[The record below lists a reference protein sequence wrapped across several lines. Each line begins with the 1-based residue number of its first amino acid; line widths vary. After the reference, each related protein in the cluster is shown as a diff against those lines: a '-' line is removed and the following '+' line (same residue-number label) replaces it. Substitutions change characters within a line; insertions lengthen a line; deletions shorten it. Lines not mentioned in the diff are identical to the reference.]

1 MDRHHSWPAR
11 LVGVVLGLIGL
22 ILGTGGAWLAILGG
36 SLYYLI
42 AGGAMIVAAVLLVR
56 GQIRGAWLY
65 IAVVLLTILWAFWEV
80 GPNPWALVPRV
91 IAPVVLLVAV
101 LLVMPT
107 LTIAANRWR
116 NGLIAVAA
124 TLLATTALFTFLGTH
139 DNVAVAALPAAMSAG
154 MADPSGQSTGAD
166 WPAYGGTYAA
176 RRYSPLTQVNL
187 DNVDKLTKVWETHTG
202 GLPTNPNFSKLYG
215 TENTPLKV
223 GNLLYTCTA
232 KNVIVALDPA
242 TGKETWRFDPGVPD
256 EWIPYT
262 TACRGVDYYAVP
274 GAPAHSPCATRIIE
288 GTLDSRLIAVDAL
301 SGRICTGFGKNGQTD
316 TKIGMGK
323 VFPGYASI
331 NSAPTIV
338 RGIVVV
344 GHQIL
349 DGQTRFAPSGVIQGF
364 DAVTGRLSWAWDMT
378 HPDWTGYPPTGQTWT
393 RGTPNSWTGSS
404 GDEQLGLVYV
414 PMGNAAN
421 DYLSSHRTPAEN
433 MFASSLVAI
442 DVTTGKPKWRFQAV
456 KKDVW
461 DYDFGSQATL
471 IDYKGTPAIV
481 VPSKQGDIYVLDRIT
496 GRPLTPIGQVS
507 APTGG
512 IEPAQRA
519 ATQIVSLWQTLRKAP
534 LTERDMWGMS
544 PIDQMVCRI
553 QFRRAD
559 YRGFFTPPNTNRRS
573 VEYPGY
579 NGGSDWGGVSVDPVR
594 GIIVANYNDMPNYV
608 KLVPRAEATKLGVFP
623 RFMTPGKASTTS
635 HSIDPQWDSPYAV
648 NVNAGWRMPWSGL
661 LCKQPPYGGIRAI
674 EIATGKTL
682 WDRPFGTARKNGP
695 FGVPSYLPFH
705 IGTPNNGGSVV
716 TASGLVF
723 IAAATDDLIRAIDLR
738 TGKTVWSAP
747 LPAGGQASPVIY
759 QQAGREYL
767 VIFAG
772 GHHFMET
779 PSGDS
784 VIAYALPKT

>member
-1 MDRHHSWPAR
+1 MVRYHSWSA
-11 LVGVVLGLIGL
+11 LVLGVVLVLFGV
-22 ILGTGGAWLAILGG
+22 ILTIGGAWLSILGG

-42 AGGAMIVAAVLLVR
+42 TGVAMVVAGVMLVR
-56 GQIRGAWLY
+56 GRVNGGWLY
-65 IAVVLLTILWAFWEV
+65 IAIVLLTILWAFWEV
-80 GPNPWALVPRV
+80 GLNSWALVPRV
-91 IAPVVLLVAV
+91 IAPIVLLIAV

-107 LTIAANRWR
+107 LSIAANRWR
-116 NGLIAVAA
+116 NGLIGVAA
-124 TLLATTALFTFLGTH
+124 TLLATVVLFTALGAR
-139 DNVAVAALPAAMSAG
+139 DDVAVAALPASLSAG
-154 MADPSGQSTGAD
+154 MADPSGQSTGPD

-176 RRYSPLTQVNL
+176 RRYSPLAQVNL
-187 DNVDKLTKVWETHTG
+187 ENVGSLEKVWETHTG
-202 GLPTNPNFSKLYG
+202 GLPTNPNFTKLYG

-223 GNLLYTCTA
+223 GNLLYSCTA

-242 TGKETWRFDPGVPD
+242 TGKETWRFDPKVPD

-262 TACRGVDYYAVP
+262 TACRGVVYYAVP
-274 GAPAHSPCATRIIE
+274 GAATDSPCATRIIE
-288 GTLDSRLIAVDAL
+288 GTMDSRLIAVDAL
-301 SGRICTGFGKNGQTD
+301 SGMACPDFGSNGQTD
-316 TKIGMGK
+316 TKIGMGN
-323 VFPGYASI
+323 VFPGYAGI
-331 NSAPTIV
+331 NSPPTIV
-338 RGIVVV
+338 KGVLVV

-349 DGQTRFAPSGVIQGF
+349 DGQTRYAPSGVIQGF
-364 DAVTGRLSWAWDMT
+364 DAVTGKLRWAWDMM
-378 HPDWTGYPPTGQTWT
+378 HPEWNGYPPAGQSWS
-393 RGTPNSWTGSS
+393 RGTPNSWTSSS

-421 DYLSSHRTPAEN
+421 DYLSSHRTAEEN

-471 IDYKGTPAIV
+471 IDYKGTRAIIV
-481 VPSKQGDIYVLDRIT
+481 SSKQGDMYVLDRAT
-496 GRPLTPIGQVS
+496 GTPLTPIGQVA

-519 ATQIVSLWQTLRKAP
+519 PTQIVSLWHTLRKDP

-559 YRGFFTPPNTNRRS
+559 YRGFFTPPNVGRRS

-579 NGGSDWGGVSVDPVR
+579 NGGTDWGGVSVDPMR

-623 RFMTPGKASTTS
+623 RFMTPGKVSSTS
-635 HSIDPQWDSPYAV
+635 HSIDPQWGSAYAI
-648 NVNAGWRMPWSGL
+648 NVNAGWRMPWTGM

-674 EIATGKTL
+674 DIATGKTL

-723 IAAATDDLIRAIDLR
+723 IAAATDDLIRAIDLK

-747 LPAGGQASPVIY
+747 LPAGGQATPIVY
-759 QQAGREYL
+759 EQGGREYL

-784 VIAYALPKT
+784 VVAYALPKS

>member
-42 AGGAMIVAAVLLVR
+42 AGGTMIVAAVLLVR

-116 NGLIAVAA
+116 NGLIAAAA
-124 TLLATTALFTFLGTH
+124 TLLATTALFTFLGTR

-187 DNVDKLTKVWETHTG
+187 DNVGKLTKVWETHTG

-481 VPSKQGDIYVLDRIT
+481 VPSKQGDIYVLDRTT

-623 RFMTPGKASTTS
+623 RFITPGKASTTS

-648 NVNAGWRMPWSGL
+648 NVNAGWRMPWTGL

-723 IAAATDDLIRAIDLR
+723 IAAATDDLIRAIDLS

>member
-187 DNVDKLTKVWETHTG
+187 DNVGKLTKVWETHTG

-242 TGKETWRFDPGVPD
+242 TGKETWRFDPGVAD

-481 VPSKQGDIYVLDRIT
+481 VTSKQGDIYVLDRTT

-648 NVNAGWRMPWSGL
+648 NVNAGWRMPWTGL

-695 FGVPSYLPFH
+695 VGVPSYLPFH

-723 IAAATDDLIRAIDLR
+723 IAAATDDLIRAIDLS

>member
-42 AGGAMIVAAVLLVR
+42 AGGTMIVAAVLLVR

-481 VPSKQGDIYVLDRIT
+481 VPSKQGDIYVLDRTT

-648 NVNAGWRMPWSGL
+648 NVNAGWRMPWTGL

-723 IAAATDDLIRAIDLR
+723 IAAATDDLIRAIDLS

-784 VIAYALPKT
+784 VIAYALPKN

>member
-42 AGGAMIVAAVLLVR
+42 AGGTMIVAAVLLVR

-481 VPSKQGDIYVLDRIT
+481 VPSKQGDIYVLDRTT

-648 NVNAGWRMPWSGL
+648 NVNAGWRMPWTGL

-723 IAAATDDLIRAIDLR
+723 IAAATDDLIRAIDLS